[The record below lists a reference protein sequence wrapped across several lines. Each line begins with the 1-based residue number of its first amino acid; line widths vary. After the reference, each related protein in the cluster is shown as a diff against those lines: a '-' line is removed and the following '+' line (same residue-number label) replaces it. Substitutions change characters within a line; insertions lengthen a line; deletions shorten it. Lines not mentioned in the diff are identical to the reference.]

1 MALVFHFFIF
11 LFYGS
16 TAPYP
21 SPCCTVPTVLEL
33 LPNRSHFLLGIDCGE
48 YPVSKLIN
56 RSSGTTDGH
65 LSFILFI
72 PSILSS
78 PAPSLPPS
86 SSPSKYSDTPWRT
99 QFIHRHLIKPYSNLA
114 SPFSLTLPLSFSL
127 PPTTSAALYSTQ
139 HFSPLRHISTE
150 PPGTPTITVILI
162 LPSRN
167 TRLRKLPYESILV
180 TLAVPLRSCLRWVV
194 LARR

>member
-1 MALVFHFFIF
+1 MALVFLFFIF

-56 RSSGTTDGH
+56 RSSGTTDGN

-72 PSILSS
+72 PSIPSS
-78 PAPSLPPS
+78 HAPSLPPS
-86 SSPSKYSDTPWRT
+86 IQVFRHPLANAIHPQTSYQALFQPSLAFLSASPSL
-99 QFIHRHLIKPYSNLA
+99 F
-114 SPFSLTLPLSFSL
+114 LPSATYKCCAVLHAKLL
-127 PPTTSAALYSTQ
+127 PPPPHFHSTARYPYY
-139 HFSPLRHISTE
+139 HSNTN
-150 PPGTPTITVILI
+150 PPQ
-162 LPSRN
+162 
-167 TRLRKLPYESILV
+167 
-180 TLAVPLRSCLRWVV
+180 
-194 LARR
+194 